1 MLLLSYPRS
10 NNVSLLYIISGNKK
24 IIAIEIL
31 SSCVLEQI

>member
-1 MLLLSYPRS
+1 MLLLSCPRS
-10 NNVSLLYIISGNKK
+10 NNVSLLYIISGNK